1 MIDIHHHLLIKVD
14 DGPKSEEESMDLV
27 NRASSGGSR
36 QIISSPHHH
45 SGTYNTPADIVREKL
60 SEVKNIIDK
69 HQLPVKV
76 HPGQEIRIND
86 DLIDELRTG
95 EALTLAGSKYIL
107 IEVSFT
113 ELRED
118 VSEVFT
124 MLRE

>member
-1 MIDIHHHLLIKVD
+1 LVSNVD
-14 DGPKSEEESMDLV
+14 AGPNCKEEQLYSLKPPADEV
-27 NRASSGGSR
+27 TTH
-36 QIISSPHHH
+36 IIGTPHHH
-45 SGTYNTPADIVREKL
+45 SGTYNTPADIVKEKL

-86 DLIDELRTG
+86 DLIEELRAG
-95 EALTLAGSKYIL
+95 EDLTLAGSKYIL